1 MSSIEYLKTVD
12 PKIVQNEPAFTVN
25 EGAAEISNVPFTSTN
40 ASKSSLSF
48 NINVPSKNVFVDRE
62 ATITTE
68 VLRSINVNVVNGAA
82 DPAKRPTT
90 GQVLKWGENCALP
103 AFPLQSQFQT
113 SSITINNATITEN
126 TKDII
131 YEKLRLT
138 HSNYNTKRRTTP
150 SMLDNYASYQEA
162 AKLKNSP
169 LAGYDSIYS
178 NDQIPNGAFPIIYT
192 DANGNELADQTYYR
206 WNNSTW
212 LAAPAAGTAFS
223 RTIYYKYKVTE
234 KILLSPFIW
243 AEIEGKN
250 NVDLY
255 GVNNIQFIF
264 TIAGD
269 TSRNFRFFDN
279 ETAKFTF
286 TQFELNGQ
294 NPFVNPVMNFIFRTP
309 SLSIPLP
316 ERNVVPY
323 METPRHISTNS
334 GVSIPAGGTKMLNMS
349 GITLTQIP
357 DLLVVFTK
365 AEPATNPTQY
375 GDFYLPPVD
384 LSLMFDNRSGLMSS
398 MTQEQLFKM
407 AIDNGLNMNWNEFA
421 GNARVKGGNTV
432 STVGG
437 FVVLQPGIDFPLSAG
452 ASPGL
457 GGNYNIQLN
466 ITVKNSLKVA
476 VNNPTVY
483 LMAVNS
489 GFFTSS
495 DGSSRV
501 STAPLTQ
508 NDVIDAPL
516 IGTTQDYERMVGN
529 GKFGDFF
536 KKLGSNIKKVF
547 KNKDVQKVLKEG
559 AKIGSKIGSEVL
571 KNSGDPRL
579 ALTGEAID
587 QGTKAALGSG
597 KTTGGRG
604 NANYNF
610 YNSRG
615 LRSLM

>member
-12 PKIVQNEPAFTVN
+12 PKIVQNEPAFSIN
-25 EGAAEISNVPFTSTN
+25 EGATEISNVPFTSTN
-40 ASKSSLSF
+40 ASRSSLSY
-48 NINVPSKNVFVDRE
+48 NVNAPSQNVFVDRE

-68 VLRSINVNVVNGAA
+68 VLRSVDVVITNTV
-82 DPAKRPTT
+82 DNPRPAS
-90 GQVLKWGENCALP
+90 GQVLKWGQNCALP
-103 AFPLQSQFQT
+103 AFPLQSQLQT
-113 SSITINNATITEN
+113 SSVTINNATITEN

-138 HSNYNTKRRTTP
+138 HNDYNTKRRTTP
-150 SMLDNYASYQEA
+150 SMLDNYASYQESA
-162 AKLKNSP
+162 QLKNSP

-178 NDQIPNGAFPIIYT
+178 NDNIPNGSFPITYT
-192 DANGNELADQTYYR
+192 SANGTPLSDQTFYR
-206 WNNSTW
+206 WDNDALWLLSPPVGNSFT
-212 LAAPAAGTAFS
+212 

-255 GVNNIQFIF
+255 GINNIQFIF

-269 TSRNFRFFDN
+269 TSRNLRFFNNDTDDYN
-279 ETAKFTF
+279 FTNI
-286 TQFELNGQ
+286 QLNGQ
-294 NPFVNPVMNFIFRTP
+294 NPFVNPVMNFVFRTP

-316 ERNVVPY
+316 ERSVVPY

-334 GVSIPAGGTKMLNMS
+334 GVSIPPGATKMLNMS

-357 DLLVVFTK
+357 DLIVVYTK
-365 AEPATNPTQY
+365 ANPVTKPEQY

-384 LSLMFDNRSGLMSS
+384 ISMMFDNRSGLLSS

-407 AIDNGLNMNWNEFA
+407 SLDNGLNMNWNEFQGTA
-421 GNARVKGGNTV
+421 RTGNGNEV

-437 FVVLQPGIDFPLSAG
+437 FLVLQPGVDFPLSSGSA
-452 ASPGL
+452 PGL

-466 ITVKNSLKVA
+466 ITVKNQLKDNVE
-476 VNNPTVY
+476 NPIVY

-489 GFFTSS
+489 GFFTSNG
-495 DGSSRV
+495 GSSRV

-508 NDVIDAPL
+508 NDIIEAPL
-516 IGTTQDYERMVGN
+516 MGSTNDYERMVGN

-547 KNKDVQKVLKEG
+547 KNKDVQNVLKEG

-579 ALTGEAID
+579 ALTGELVN

-597 KTTGGRG
+597 RTTGGG
-604 NANYNF
+604 KNYNL
-610 YNSRG
+610 YNSN
-615 LRSLM
+615 LRALM